1 MRRVWEWGLCDYPP
15 DQRIPGPEETRGRCL
30 TAKPKKPDI
39 NMIRRR
45 ATAES
50 IKTGLKC
57 LNRDGGVVPLG
68 NDRGLFSARVRD
80 GETHTVA
87 ASLGYGRGNSYCTCT
102 YDGQGVCG
110 HVVAALVY
118 ASKNFAQIIQDEKRR
133 QQSGAGGILDELSE
147 SLLKEFLSE
156 EMSHDPEL
164 EKRFVARFSGTE
176 AKHNVRADLD
186 EAYYQMG
193 DAGHYGGSV
202 IFDEHMA
209 AATSGAKKGD
219 YDEAIRICRE
229 IVEVV
234 QDNMENVDDSY
245 AHYDTALHI
254 ALNLMVDCIE
264 RQGPDHRGKR
274 RHISYL
280 HGRAAMDEYGLDPAI
295 EQAMAKICV
304 TGEDRAYLRS
314 LDR

>member
-1 MRRVWEWGLCDYPP
+1 MRSVWEWGLCDYPP
-15 DQRIPGPEETRGRCL
+15 DRRIPGPEETRGRCL
-30 TAKPKKPDI
+30 TTKPKRPDI
-39 NMIRRR
+39 TMIRRR

-68 NDRGLFSARVRD
+68 NDRGLFSARVQD

-87 ASLGYGRGNSYCTCT
+87 ASLGYGRGNSYCTCPH
-102 YDGQGVCG
+102 DGQGVCG

-133 QQSGAGGILDELSE
+133 QESGAGGILDELSE
-147 SLLKEFLSE
+147 PLLKEFLSE

-164 EKRFVARFSGTE
+164 KKRFVARFSGTE

-202 IFDEHMA
+202 VFDDHMA
-209 AATSGAKKGD
+209 AAKSGAEKGD

-229 IVEVV
+229 IVEVI

-280 HGRAAMDEYGLDPAI
+280 HGRAAMDEYGHDTVI

-304 TGEDRAYLRS
+304 NGEDRAYLRS